1 MTHLLLASKS
11 PRRRELVARLGL
23 PFTVVD
29 IDVEERLPEAVEV
42 SQVAVSLARLK
53 AEGYNGILTPETV
66 LVTADT
72 VVVHR
77 GKVLGKPQTAQ
88 QAAAMLQ
95 SLSGDSHQVYT
106 GVCLRTDSRS
116 IHFMEC
122 TQVYFRDLSK
132 WEIDYYVDRYRP
144 YDKAGA
150 YGIQEWVGMVGVERI
165 DGCYYNVMGL
175 PVVRLYKELQGLVDL
190 HSALVD

>member
-1 MTHLLLASKS
+1 M
-11 PRRRELVARLGL
+11 ARLGL